1 MPVLLPY
8 ICCGFAVV
16 VALFVLL
23 GTLGVRDCVR
33 GLVSRNW
40 GTAARGVALLVA
52 AVATVLV
59 SYNLWLRWIGVPWP

>member
-1 MPVLLPY
+1 MLLGY
-8 ICCGFAVV
+8 VCCAFAVV

-40 GTAARGVALLVA
+40 GIAARGVALLVA